1 MLFGWLKCR
10 NNFRQV
16 DYLFR
21 HLFLSFA
28 RAYRSLKKLLDFLG
42 RMVRLGLE
50 ALMEPVFLDM
60 TEEEID
66 QLVSDLQL
74 ELKEFF
80 DDHQESNQESSS
92 FYDPNFSNGFI

>member
-1 MLFGWLKCR
+1 
-10 NNFRQV
+10 
-16 DYLFR
+16 
-21 HLFLSFA
+21 
-28 RAYRSLKKLLDFLG
+28 
-42 RMVRLGLE
+42 
-50 ALMEPVFLDM
+50 MEPVFLDM